1 MKTRWFIFLFLLGT
15 ILETPSSTAGTVE
28 ITTFSYPPYM
38 NNDGSGLLPVIIL
51 KAFQNSGQTAA
62 FKVYPRKRAV
72 LVFEQPETRG
82 FFLGE
87 RSYFPDR
94 AGYDILTLMEF
105 KTVFVYM
112 KNRYPAMTYKGLS
125 DLKGKRVGVSFGS
138 VLIPIFKDN
147 GMLVDE
153 AQLENNI
160 MKLKSGRIDV
170 WHTVDSS
177 ALRMIDEKYPGERN
191 EFGFLND
198 ETHTVDLMV
207 KKGGPDVKAFL
218 TFVKGFKTMVKK
230 GQLQKI
236 LREAAGKK
244 QP

>member
-1 MKTRWFIFLFLLGT
+1 MKTRWFIYLFLLGMV
-15 ILETPSSTAGTVE
+15 LETPALTAGTVE

-38 NNDGSGLLPVIIL
+38 NNDGSGLLPTVIL
-51 KAFQNSGQTAA
+51 KAFKYSGLKAA

-72 LVFEQPETRG
+72 LVFEQSETRG

-87 RSYFPDR
+87 RSYFPDQ
-94 AGYDILTLMEF
+94 AGYDIFTLMEF

-160 MKLKSGRIDV
+160 MKLKSGRIDF

-177 ALRMIDEKYPGERN
+177 ALGMIDEKYPGER
-191 EFGFLND
+191 EKFGFLND
-198 ETHTVDLMV
+198 ETHTVDMMV
-207 KKGGPDVKAFL
+207 KKGGPDVKAFR
-218 TFVKGFKTMVKK
+218 TFVKGFNTMVKK
-230 GQLQKI
+230 GDLQKI
-236 LREAAGKK
+236 LKEATGKK
-244 QP
+244 NP